1 MNAYE
6 LSAAYEVKV
15 QYTERSVRYGGGLMV
30 IGFIG
35 GRTGGA
41 VGAPTKYK
49 ECAPMIA
56 GTVMTVTRQ
65 AKIRYTHR
73 LIPLQLDSISIVQ
86 AS

>member
-1 MNAYE
+1 MNTYE

-15 QYTERSVRYGGGLMV
+15 QYTEMSVRYGGGLMV
-30 IGFIG
+30 IGFID

-56 GTVMTVTRQ
+56 HSHDSDMASEDTVYSQIDTTAAR
-65 AKIRYTHR
+65 
-73 LIPLQLDSISIVQ
+73 
-86 AS
+86 